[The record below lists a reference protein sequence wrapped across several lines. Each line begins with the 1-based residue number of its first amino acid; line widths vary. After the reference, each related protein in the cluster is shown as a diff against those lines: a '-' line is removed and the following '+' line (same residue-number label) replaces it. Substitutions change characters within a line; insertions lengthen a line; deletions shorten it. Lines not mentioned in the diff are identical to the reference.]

1 MIEQTWWNTPWYRI
15 SIYLTNGR
23 ALRLGIIVLAWM
35 RAGIRNLCRGL
46 LINTVRIFARSGV
59 RLEKKRKWGRY

>member
-23 ALRLGIIVLAWM
+23 ALRLGIIVLAWIGFLVFIGYAFGKQGG
-35 RAGIRNLCRGL
+35 R
-46 LINTVRIFARSGV
+46 
-59 RLEKKRKWGRY
+59 KKT